1 MTANDGKTPAERHIP
16 VLFEEVMG
24 YLRPAPGMRFLDG
37 TLGMGGHTEGLM
49 ERSGGQA
56 RVLGLDRD
64 EQALSMAQERLGRF
78 GENVQYARARFS
90 RFEGALAEIGWDSL
104 DGALIDIGVSSLQ
117 LDDPGRGF
125 SFISDGPLDMRMGH
139 ADGAAPASQI
149 VNQASFERLKL
160 IIGRYG
166 EEPQGGRIARAIIQ
180 AREKKPIETTLELA
194 AIVENAYPAKLRATA
209 RNHPATRTFQ
219 ALRMEVNGELDELQ
233 EYLTRILPFLKRGA
247 RIAVISFHSLEDRIV
262 KRTFQREAKGCL
274 CPREVPVCVCG
285 HVPQLRILTR
295 KPVVAGD
302 AERETNPRA
311 RSAKLRVAEKL
322 DTADQEDS

>member
-1 MTANDGKTPAERHIP
+1 MAAQDGKTPAERHIP
-16 VLFEEVMG
+16 VLFHEIMD

-49 ERSGGQA
+49 ERSGGRAQ
-56 RVLGLDRD
+56 VLGLDRD
-64 EQALSMAQERLGRF
+64 ETALRMAQERLDRF
-78 GENVQYARARFS
+78 GDNVLYAQVRFS
-90 RFEGALAEIGWDSL
+90 KFERALAEIGWDSL

-117 LDDPGRGF
+117 LDNPERGF
-125 SFISDGPLDMRMGH
+125 SFINDGPLDMRMGH
-139 ADGAAPASQI
+139 ADGLAPASQI
-149 VNQASFERLKL
+149 VNQASFERLKK

-166 EEPQGGRIARAIIQ
+166 EEPQGGRISRAIIE

-194 AIVENAYPAKLRATA
+194 AIVENAYPAKLRAKA

-219 ALRMEVNGELDELQ
+219 ALRMEVNRELDELQ
-233 EYLTRILPFLKRGA
+233 EYLTRILPFLKQGA

-274 CPREVPVCVCG
+274 CPREVPICVCG
-285 HVPQLRILTR
+285 HVPQLRILTK

-302 AERETNPRA
+302 EEREANPRA

-322 DTADQEDS
+322 DVPSQEDA